1 MRAAVFSFRLQCSTV
16 LGVSMGQARP
26 FLAALITL
34 MLFTGCSPD
43 VALITYPEFG
53 KSLVADLQARNFEAV
68 EAKLDL
74 ALKRTTTRAK
84 LLEMA
89 QVLPATAPTSVR
101 VAQLHVMSTWQLA
114 GSEPRRVWLALQYQ
128 FTDKWVLATFVW
140 RENERGFQAID
151 GFQITPLPA
160 SLETINRFT
169 LVDKGLTHHVVLGLA
184 VALPLFTVFVLVL
197 CLTTSMPRRRKT
209 LWALANS
216 VWGDRAPIQ
225 LDKRRRRRLAAPVI
239 SAFLSG
245 LCSSRTRATHYNLS
259 GPPFRGDHLSFKAW
273 LDQICWGIPSPH
285 RGFHNLQ
292 VPHRVLMANSVYA

>member
-1 MRAAVFSFRLQCSTV
+1 MRAADFSFRLQCSTV

-114 GSEPRRVWLALQYQ
+114 GSSAWAWLALQYQ

-209 LWALANS
+209 LWALAIS

-225 LDKRRRRRLAAPVI
+225 LARRRRRLAAPVI

-245 LCSSRTRATHYNLS
+245 LCSSRTRATHTSL
-259 GPPFRGDHLSFKAW
+259 R
-273 LDQICWGIPSPH
+273 PS
-285 RGFHNLQ
+285 L
-292 VPHRVLMANSVYA
+292 

>member
-1 MRAAVFSFRLQCSTV
+1 MRRSKVRSLRRRGRACITPPECRRDGSAQGRDRSPKVARYASAGNASRLAPTPQAIHACATLRDHSGPTSRVVLRDVWPGAFRCGLDFSFRLQCSTV

-43 VALITYPEFG
+43 VALNTYPEFG

-197 CLTTSMPRRRKT
+197 CLTTSIRGGARRFGHWRFC
-209 LWALANS
+209 L
-216 VWGDRAPIQ
+216 G
-225 LDKRRRRRLAAPVI
+225 
-239 SAFLSG
+239 
-245 LCSSRTRATHYNLS
+245 
-259 GPPFRGDHLSFKAW
+259 
-273 LDQICWGIPSPH
+273 
-285 RGFHNLQ
+285 
-292 VPHRVLMANSVYA
+292 

>member
-1 MRAAVFSFRLQCSTV
+1 MAQT
-16 LGVSMGQARP
+16 RP

-43 VALITYPEFG
+43 AALNTYPEFG
-53 KSLVADLQARNFEAV
+53 KSLVAELQARNFEAV

-128 FTDKWVLATFVW
+128 FTDTWVLATFVW

-184 VALPLFTVFVLVL
+184 VALPLFTVFGLVL
-197 CLTTSMPRRRKT
+197 CLTTSMPWRRKT
-209 LWALANS
+209 LWALAILFGVTVLRFNWTNGVVVDWQPLS
-216 VWGDRAPIQ
+216 FQ
-225 LDKRRRRRLAAPVI
+225 LFSAGYAHPELGPPMISLALPLGAI
-239 SAFLSG
+239 IFLSRHG
-245 LCSSRTRATHYNLS
+245 WTRFA
-259 GPPFRGDHLSFKAW
+259 GDP
-273 LDQICWGIPSPH
+273 QPT
-285 RGFHNLQ
+285 
-292 VPHRVLMANSVYA
+292 